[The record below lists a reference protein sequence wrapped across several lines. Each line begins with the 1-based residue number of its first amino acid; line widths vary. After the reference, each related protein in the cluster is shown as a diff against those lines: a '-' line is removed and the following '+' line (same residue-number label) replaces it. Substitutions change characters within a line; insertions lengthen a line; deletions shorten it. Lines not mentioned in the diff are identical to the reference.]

1 MINLTSTWSRLFD
14 WVVSFVC
21 RFTVRA
27 VVDGK
32 PYPDGV
38 GKNKKEAKLNAA
50 ANALTVLLEETIDPV
65 RLLWILA
72 IQSIEK

>member
-1 MINLTSTWSRLFD
+1 M
-14 WVVSFVC
+14 
-21 RFTVRA
+21 
-27 VVDGK
+27 DGK

-65 RLLWILA
+65 RLLCILA